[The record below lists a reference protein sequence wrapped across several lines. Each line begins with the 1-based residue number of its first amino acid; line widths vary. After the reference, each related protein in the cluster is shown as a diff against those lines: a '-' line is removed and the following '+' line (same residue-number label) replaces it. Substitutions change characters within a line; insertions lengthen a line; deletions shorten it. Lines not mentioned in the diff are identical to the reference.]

1 MKKKFAIIAVVL
13 VAAITCSLFVACSDD
28 TEEKPHKHDLQ
39 HFATIIPTCTKDGNI
54 EYWYCEDCG
63 KYFSDPAATKEISK
77 AETVTAAKGHTYQD
91 HVCTK
96 CDAVEGDFV
105 TAGLEYT
112 LLSNDTYEVSGVGSA
127 KNEQIINIPSTYL
140 GKKVTAIGDLAFSF
154 CNSLTHINIP
164 DSVTSI
170 GTGAFFGC
178 EALVSVNIPY
188 GVTEISDGMFYG
200 CTALTDTT
208 IHDNV
213 QKIGWAA
220 FAGCALKSIVIPKNV
235 VSIGAEAFLGCR
247 FLEEIIVENGNS
259 AYNSAGNCLI
269 ETKSKTLI
277 AGCKNSV
284 IPADGS
290 VTSISD
296 YAFAHYDI
304 ISITIPESVTS
315 IGNNAFLNCT
325 ALTSITIPESVTSI
339 ADRAFEECD
348 ALTIYC
354 EASSKPSGWDSA
366 WNPSNCPI
374 VWDCNNNEV
383 ADNGYI
389 YYIHNDIRYALKEGK
404 ATVARQPISL
414 SGEIVLPESI
424 SYKGNIYNVTS
435 IGEDAFEGCDAL
447 TSITIPEGVTSIG
460 YSAFNKCSSL
470 TSITIPD
477 SVINIANYAFSDCSS
492 LASIVIPKSVT
503 KIDNCAFY
511 NCSSLENI
519 AVEEGNPVYHSAG
532 NCLIETKS
540 KTLIVGCKNS
550 VIPDDGSVTS
560 IGNYAFYNC
569 SSLTSIV
576 ISVGVTS
583 IGYKAFYNCSS
594 LTSITIPEG
603 VTSIGDYAFSYCS
616 SLTSI
621 TIPDSVINI
630 GYYAFSDCSLLT
642 SIVIP
647 KSVTKIDNCAF
658 YNCSSLTN
666 ITIPEGVTSIGDYA
680 FCYCSSLTSITIP
693 DSVTSIGS
701 NAFDGCSSLT
711 SITIPHSVTSIGSSA
726 FAGCSSL
733 ESIVVEEG
741 NNVYHSEGNCL
752 IETNSKTLIAG
763 CKNSV
768 IPEDGSVTSIGEY
781 AFNGCSSL
789 TSITIPDCVISIGSS
804 AFADCGSLTSITI
817 PNSVTSIGHYAFNGC
832 SSLTSITIPG
842 SVNYIGTLA
851 FAGSP
856 ITNLTFQGTVQQ
868 WQTIEKDL
876 QWSLLSNITTIT
888 CTNGV
893 LDNEGNLIS

>member
-77 AETVTAAKGHTYQD
+77 TEAVTAAKGHTYQD

-96 CDAVEGDFV
+96 CGAVEGDFV

-140 GKKVTAIGDLAFSF
+140 GKKVTAIGDLAFF
-154 CNSLTHINIP
+154 MCNSLTHINIP
-164 DSVTSI
+164 DSVTNI
-170 GTGAFFGC
+170 GGGAFGVC

-188 GVTEISDGMFYG
+188 GVTEISDMMFYG
-200 CTALTDTT
+200 CTALTDIT
-208 IHDNV
+208 IHDSV
-213 QKIGWAA
+213 QKIGEAA
-220 FAGCALKSIVIPKNV
+220 FVGCAFKSIVIPKNV
-235 VSIGAEAFLGCR
+235 VSIGAEVFLGCR

-259 AYNSAGNCLI
+259 AYNDAGNCLI
-269 ETKSKTLI
+269 EIKSKTLI

-304 ISITIPESVTS
+304 ISITIPESVTI
-315 IGNNAFLNCT
+315 IGNSAFLNCT
-325 ALTSITIPESVTSI
+325 ALTSITIPDSVTSI

-348 ALTIYC
+348 ALIIYC
-354 EASSKPSGWDSA
+354 EASSKPSGWDSD

-404 ATVARQPISL
+404 ATVASQSIAL
-414 SGEIVLPESI
+414 TGEVVLPESVVYNG
-424 SYKGNIYNVTS
+424 STYNVTS
-435 IGEDAFEGCDAL
+435 I
-447 TSITIPEGVTSIG
+447 SR
-460 YSAFNKCSSL
+460 SAFS
-470 TSITIPD
+470 
-477 SVINIANYAFSDCSS
+477 
-492 LASIVIPKSVT
+492 
-503 KIDNCAFY
+503 NCG
-511 NCSSLENI
+511 L
-519 AVEEGNPVYHSAG
+519 
-532 NCLIETKS
+532 
-540 KTLIVGCKNS
+540 
-550 VIPDDGSVTS
+550 
-560 IGNYAFYNC
+560 
-569 SSLTSIV
+569 
-576 ISVGVTS
+576 
-583 IGYKAFYNCSS
+583 
-594 LTSITIPEG
+594 
-603 VTSIGDYAFSYCS
+603 
-616 SLTSI
+616 
-621 TIPDSVINI
+621 
-630 GYYAFSDCSLLT
+630 
-642 SIVIP
+642 
-647 KSVTKIDNCAF
+647 
-658 YNCSSLTN
+658 
-666 ITIPEGVTSIGDYA
+666 
-680 FCYCSSLTSITIP
+680 LTSITIP

-701 NAFDGCSSLT
+701 NAFYYCGSLTSITIPHSVTSIGSNAFYYCGSLT

-726 FAGCSSL
+726 FAGCSSF

-768 IPEDGSVTSIGEY
+768 IPEDGSVTSIDAY

-789 TSITIPDCVISIGSS
+789 TSITIPDSVISID
-804 AFADCGSLTSITI
+804 A
-817 PNSVTSIGHYAFNGC
+817 YAFNGC
-832 SSLTSITIPG
+832 SSLTSITIPD
-842 SVNYIGTLA
+842 SV
-851 FAGSP
+851 
-856 ITNLTFQGTVQQ
+856 
-868 WQTIEKDL
+868 
-876 QWSLLSNITTIT
+876 
-888 CTNGV
+888 
-893 LDNEGNLIS
+893 ISMHNHTRQRNKHR